1 MAGSDYGSLFDDE
14 GDERTVVDL
23 DLDAQ
28 PAVPHYPALAT
39 FGPFE
44 ILGRLAR
51 GGMAEVYLAR
61 EPTAA
66 GKPRHVVLKRILP
79 EREDDAE
86 FIRMFREEAALARN
100 LYHPNVCHVYE
111 AGELDGRTF
120 MTLEWVYGV
129 SLRDL
134 LRRASRQGGVPV
146 RVACHVAARVAA
158 ALDYV
163 HRATGVDG
171 KQLSIVHRDV
181 SPHNVMVGW
190 DGRVKLLDFGIAKTS
205 EAEEQTEGGVL
216 KGKHAYLAPEQA
228 RGRRVDPRTDIF
240 ALGIVLHELL
250 TGRPLYHR
258 DGLLPTLDA
267 ILNEP
272 APSTRASRPEVP
284 PVVDALVMRA
294 LAKEPSSRYPTAGHF
309 RTALETVLE
318 DQLGGPV
325 TQSEMIELLD
335 ARFGPDD
342 RVPLPEQSAKLTGSF
357 SALSESYSAVSAS
370 YGPFGLMK
378 KPSERPPAPTSPATS
393 PGVATAPRTQE
404 PISIPIP
411 WLIAGGSVLLVGA
424 AVVTWLLA
432 S

>member
-1 MAGSDYGSLFDDE
+1 MAGSEYGSLFDDD

-23 DLDAQ
+23 DLDEQ
-28 PAVPHYPALAT
+28 PAVPHYPALAA

-61 EPTAA
+61 EPTAD

-134 LRRASRQGGVPV
+134 LRRASRQGGIPI
-146 RVACHVAARVAA
+146 RIACHVAAR
-158 ALDYV
+158 
-163 HRATGVDG
+163 
-171 KQLSIVHRDV
+171 
-181 SPHNVMVGW
+181 
-190 DGRVKLLDFGIAKTS
+190 DFGIAKTS

-228 RGRRVDPRTDIF
+228 RGRAVDPRTDIF

-258 DGLLPTLDA
+258 NGLLPTLD
-267 ILNEP
+267 
-272 APSTRASRPEVP
+272 
-284 PVVDALVMRA
+284 
-294 LAKEPSSRYPTAGHF
+294 
-309 RTALETVLE
+309 
-318 DQLGGPV
+318 
-325 TQSEMIELLD
+325 
-335 ARFGPDD
+335 
-342 RVPLPEQSAKLTGSF
+342 
-357 SALSESYSAVSAS
+357 
-370 YGPFGLMK
+370 
-378 KPSERPPAPTSPATS
+378 
-393 PGVATAPRTQE
+393 
-404 PISIPIP
+404 
-411 WLIAGGSVLLVGA
+411 
-424 AVVTWLLA
+424 
-432 S
+432 

>member
-1 MAGSDYGSLFDDE
+1 MAGSDYGSLFDDD
-14 GDERTVVDL
+14 GDERTVIDL
-23 DLDAQ
+23 DLDDQ
-28 PAVPHYPALAT
+28 PVVPRYPALAV

-61 EPTAA
+61 EPTAE
-66 GKPRHVVLKRILP
+66 GHPRHVVLKRILP

-86 FIRMFREEAALARN
+86 FIQMFREEASLARN

-111 AGELDGRTF
+111 TGELDGRTF
-120 MTLEWVYGV
+120 MTLEWVYGL
-129 SLRDL
+129 SLRTL
-134 LRRASRQGGVPV
+134 LRRAGRNGGVPV
-146 RVACHVAARVAA
+146 RLACHFAARVAA

-171 KQLSIVHRDV
+171 RQLAIVHRDV

-205 EAEEQTEGGVL
+205 RAEEKPEGVL

-228 RGRRVDPRTDIF
+228 RGKAVDPRTDIF
-240 ALGIVLHELL
+240 SLGIVLHELL
-250 TGRPLYHR
+250 VGRPLYHR

-272 APSTRASRPEVP
+272 PPSTRGSRPEVP
-284 PVVDALVMRA
+284 PRVDAIVLRA
-294 LAKEPSSRYPTAGHF
+294 LAKEPNERFPTAGHL
-309 RTALETVLE
+309 RAALEGAL
-318 DQLGGPV
+318 DDLGGPV
-325 TQSEMIELLD
+325 IPAEVTAFLDQRFTQE
-335 ARFGPDD
+335 D

-357 SALSESYSAVSAS
+357 SALSESYSIVSAS
-370 YGPFGLMK
+370 YGPFG
-378 KPSERPPAPTSPATS
+378 EARRDEAAVTPPALAAPTT
-393 PGVATAPRTQE
+393 RE
-404 PISIPIP
+404 PFSIPLP
-411 WLIAGGSVLLVGA
+411 WLLVGGA
-424 AVVTWLLA
+424 ALLVAVGLLTWLIV

>member
-1 MAGSDYGSLFDDE
+1 MAGSEYGSLFDDD

-23 DLDAQ
+23 DLDDQ
-28 PAVPHYPALAT
+28 PAVPHYPALAV

-61 EPTAA
+61 EPTAE

-134 LRRASRQGGVPV
+134 LRRASRQGGIPI
-146 RVACHVAARVAA
+146 RIACHVAARVAA

-171 KQLSIVHRDV
+171 KQLAIVHRDV
-181 SPHNVMVGW
+181 SPHNVMIGW

-205 EAEEQTEGGVL
+205 EAEEQTEAGVL

-228 RGRRVDPRTDIF
+228 RGRAVDPRTDIF

-258 DGLLPTLDA
+258 EGLLPTLDA

-272 APSTRASRPEVP
+272 APTTRAVRPEIP
-284 PVVDALVMRA
+284 PAIDAIVLRA
-294 LAKEPSSRYPTAGHF
+294 LAKDPASRFPTAGHL
-309 RTALETVLE
+309 REALESALDT
-318 DQLGGPV
+318 LGGAV
-325 TQSEMIELLD
+325 TQSEVIELLD

-357 SALSESYSAVSAS
+357 SALSESYSSVSAS
-370 YGPFGLMK
+370 YGPFGLIK
-378 KPSERPPAPTSPATS
+378 KASERPPAPAAPAGSP
-393 PGVATAPRTQE
+393 VAAAVKE

-411 WLIAGGSVLLVGA
+411 WLVAGGTVLLVGA
-424 AVVTWLLA
+424 AVLTWLIA

>member
-1 MAGSDYGSLFDDE
+1 MAGSDYGSLFDDD

-23 DLDAQ
+23 DLDDQ
-28 PAVPHYPALAT
+28 AVVPDYPVLAV

-61 EPTAA
+61 EPQAG

-86 FIRMFREEAALARN
+86 FIQMFREEAALARK

-111 AGELDGRTF
+111 TGDLDGRTF

-129 SLRDL
+129 SLRTL
-134 LRRASRQGGVPV
+134 LRRAARHGGIPV
-146 RVACHVAARVAA
+146 RLACHFVARVAA

-205 EAEEQTEGGVL
+205 QAEDKPEGVL

-228 RGRRVDPRTDIF
+228 RGQRVDPRTDIF
-240 ALGIVLHELL
+240 ALGIVFHELL

-267 ILNEP
+267 ILHEP
-272 APSTRASRPEVP
+272 PPSTRAARPEIP
-284 PVVDALVMRA
+284 PSVDAIVLRA
-294 LAKEPSSRYPTAGHF
+294 LSKEPNARFPTAGHF
-309 RTALETVLE
+309 RSALESVLDE
-318 DQLGGPV
+318 LGGAVLPGEV
-325 TQSEMIELLD
+325 AQFLD
-335 ARFGPDD
+335 GMFGAED
-342 RVPLPEQSAKLTGSF
+342 RAPLPEQSAKLTGSF
-357 SALSESYSAVSAS
+357 SAASESYSIVSAS
-370 YGPFGLMK
+370 YGPFGASA
-378 KPSERPPAPTSPATS
+378 PGAEAPAPPAA
-393 PGVATAPRTQE
+393 ANE
-404 PISIPIP
+404 PLTIPIP
-411 WLIAGGSVLLVGA
+411 WLVAGGLGLLVTA
-424 AVVTWLLA
+424 ALVTWLVA
-432 S
+432 G